1 MNNIESSNM
10 IVRIKMN
17 RWSALREIGIWILG
31 LSFLF
36 VFLNPDPYMGIADY
50 YIFFVAFICL
60 SFIRSINFTI
70 KKEDKKVLLLGTYM
84 LFEVGV
90 AAIQGVFSSGYFFS
104 YLLFFLTLFQM
115 MKWEYTTKELDRL
128 FSFYIEAAFL
138 VAVILFVQRYDFYG
152 GGNTRH
158 SIKLLS
164 HEPFDPNFLAAYLV
178 APSIIAYSKMLNK
191 FKMIYLIAFLVIFAG
206 ILYTS
211 SRGATIGFVL
221 GAGIVTFDFFKG
233 KKKIRKI
240 IILFMVLII
249 GFFIVE
255 EYLPKTSLS
264 RIVNVSSYQDTSN
277 AKRLLDWK
285 YGVEAFLKKPFFG
298 YGIQGEMSIIQ
309 RVIGVKY
316 ISHNTFIAL
325 LLQFGIV
332 GFGIFLFCLFKSLI
346 KLSTLFCGLL
356 I

>member
-1 MNNIESSNM
+1 M
-10 IVRIKMN
+10 
-17 RWSALREIGIWILG
+17 
-31 LSFLF
+31 
-36 VFLNPDPYMGIADY
+36 
-50 YIFFVAFICL
+50 
-60 SFIRSINFTI
+60 
-70 KKEDKKVLLLGTYM
+70 
-84 LFEVGV
+84 
-90 AAIQGVFSSGYFFS
+90 
-104 YLLFFLTLFQM
+104 
-115 MKWEYTTKELDRL
+115 
-128 FSFYIEAAFL
+128 
-138 VAVILFVQRYDFYG
+138 
-152 GGNTRH
+152 
-158 SIKLLS
+158 S

-178 APSIIAYSKMLNK
+178 APAIIAYSKMLNK

-240 IILFMVLII
+240 IILCMVLVI

-332 GFGIFLFCLFKSLI
+332 GFGIFLFCLFRIYKDIRKNTLAKAVLVSTMFVSLLVSAEVAVFFWMPIMLVVIMSVQERKKSLEI
-346 KLSTLFCGLL
+346 LL
-356 I
+356 NRKIMR